1 MVTVRHHRRES
12 KPVAEHGNGRAV
24 RQDGPV
30 STRDETVRDGTRAP
44 ADVRRRTAVLGTGEV
59 AWDAAVVGADD
70 LGLGRGDG
78 CFETLRV
85 LGGDPP
91 RLVGLADHLDRFERS
106 ARALDL
112 PAPDRAAWTALATSV
127 CTDLAEGRE
136 AALRLLLTRGVPGDG
151 PTGLV
156 TLRPV
161 GADIVT
167 QRATGV
173 DVVTLDRG
181 TALDAHAAAP
191 WLLGGAK
198 TLSYAVNTAAL
209 REAARRGAQDVL
221 FTTPAGEVLEGPTA
235 TAVWLAGGELRT
247 VPAGAT
253 GILAGTTQRAV
264 FAGAQAAGRATA
276 TRTAAVADLQ
286 AADAVWLVSSVRG
299 AVEVRTLD
307 GQALPARPD
316 VTASLRRWIE
326 A

>member
-1 MVTVRHHRRES
+1 VIL
-12 KPVAEHGNGRAV
+12 
-24 RQDGPV
+24 
-30 STRDETVRDGTRAP
+30 RDETVQTG
-44 ADVRRRTAVLGTGEV
+44 VRRRTAVLGTGEV
-59 AWDAAVVGADD
+59 AWDAAVVSADD

-85 LGGDPP
+85 LGGTPP
-91 RLVGLADHLDRFERS
+91 RLLHLAAHLDRFERS

-112 PAPDRAAWTALATSV
+112 PRPDRDAWTALAEEV
-127 CTDLAEGRE
+127 CTELADGQE
-136 AALRLLLTRGVPGDG
+136 AALRLLLTRGTPGGG
-151 PTGLV
+151 PTGLA

-161 GADIVT
+161 AAEIVT

-181 TALDAHAAAP
+181 TALAAHAAAP

-235 TAVWLAGGELRT
+235 TALWLADSELRT
-247 VPAGAT
+247 VPPGAT

-264 FAGAQAAGRATA
+264 FAGAQAAGHPTAERTA
-276 TRTAAVADLQ
+276 TVADLQ
-286 AADAVWLVSSVRG
+286 GADALWLVSSVRG
-299 AVEVRTLD
+299 AVEVATLD
-307 GQALPARPD
+307 GRELPRRPE
-316 VTASLRRWIE
+316 VTASVRSWLE
-326 A
+326 G

>member
-1 MVTVRHHRRES
+1 MGRVT
-12 KPVAEHGNGRAV
+12 
-24 RQDGPV
+24 
-30 STRDETVRDGTRAP
+30 TRDESVPAETVDETARVVSR
-44 ADVRRRTAVLGTGEV
+44 VRRRTAVLGAGEV
-59 AWDAAVVGADD
+59 AWDAAVVSADD

-91 RLVGLADHLDRFERS
+91 RLIGLVDHLDRFERS
-106 ARALDL
+106 AGALDL
-112 PAPDRAAWTALATSV
+112 PVPDRAAWTALATSV
-127 CTDLAEGRE
+127 STELTAGQE
-136 AALRLLLTRGVPGDG
+136 AALRLLLTRGVPGAG
-151 PTGLV
+151 PTGV
-156 TLRPV
+156 ATLRPV
-161 GADIVT
+161 GADIVS

-235 TAVWLAGGELRT
+235 TALWLAGGELRT

-264 FAGAQAAGRATA
+264 FAGARAAGQPTA
-276 TRTAAVADLQ
+276 TRTATVADLR
-286 AADAVWLVSSVRG
+286 AADAAWLVSSVRG

-307 GQALPARPD
+307 GHALSARPD

>member
-1 MVTVRHHRRES
+1 MGSVTMRS
-12 KPVAEHGNGRAV
+12 
-24 RQDGPV
+24 
-30 STRDETVRDGTRAP
+30 SETVETDRPR
-44 ADVRRRTAVLGTGEV
+44 VRPRTAVLGAGEV
-59 AWDAAVVGADD
+59 ASDAPVVSADD
-70 LGLGRGDG
+70 PGLGRGDG

-85 LGGDPP
+85 LGGTPP
-91 RLVGLADHLDRFERS
+91 RLLHLTAHLDRFERS

-112 PAPDRAAWTALATSV
+112 PLPDRDAWTELAGSV
-127 CTDLAEGRE
+127 CTELAEGQE
-136 AALRLLLTRGVPGDG
+136 AALRLLLTRGAPGDG
-151 PTGLV
+151 PTGIV

-161 GADIVT
+161 AAEIVG

-181 TALDAHAAAP
+181 TALDAHRAAP

-235 TAVWLAGGELRT
+235 TALWLADGEFRT

-253 GILAGTTQRAV
+253 GILAGTTQAAV
-264 FAGAQAAGRATA
+264 FAGARAAGHATA
-276 TRTAAVADLQ
+276 ERTASVPDLQ
-286 AADAVWLVSSVRG
+286 GADALWLVSSVRG

-307 GQALPARPD
+307 GRDLPRRPD
-316 VTASLRRWIE
+316 VTASVRVWCE
-326 A
+326 G